1 MLNYR
6 GCKLGIFVAS
16 IRGMINTRDD
26 IVVECPRDLRW
37 RDASDAAGQQE
48 TLSLVESHI
57 PQELREGWM
66 CVDGQTN
73 GATVLPN

>member
-1 MLNYR
+1 
-6 GCKLGIFVAS
+6 
-16 IRGMINTRDD
+16 MINTRDD
-26 IVVECPRDLRW
+26 IVVECPRDLGW

-48 TLSLVESHI
+48 ALSLVESHI
-57 PQELREGWM
+57 PQELSEGWM